1 MAKPNYQGEKRRRDL
16 EKLAKKKAKMER
28 RLTKGKSPSST
39 DQNESTAPSNSSA
52 G

>member
-28 RLTKGKSPSST
+28 RLTKGKTP
-39 DQNESTAPSNSSA
+39 STADQTATPVQADASA